1 MIIDGTIRLGA
12 NPEILADEFKRRG
25 IILVVVALGT
35 YVFEIWDFYRELARN
50 SGINKLPILL

>member
-12 NPEILADEFKRRG
+12 DPGILADEFKRRD

-50 SGINKLPILL
+50 SGVNKLPIML